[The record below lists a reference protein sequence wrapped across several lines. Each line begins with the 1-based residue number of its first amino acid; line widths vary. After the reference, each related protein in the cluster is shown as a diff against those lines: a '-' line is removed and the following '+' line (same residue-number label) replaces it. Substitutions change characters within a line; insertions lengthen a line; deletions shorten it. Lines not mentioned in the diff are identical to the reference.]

1 MVIRETLPLYEGL
14 RRNRVARE
22 RDGERHTQPI
32 VPYYGTPVRFAS
44 IVLWDYGQQDRKSGE
59 LLFYQQVF
67 PCKLTAKD

>member
-1 MVIRETLPLYEGL
+1 VSHLPRYEGL

-32 VPYYGTPVRFAS
+32 VPYYGTPVRLLQSRFGFMGGKTAN
-44 IVLWDYGQQDRKSGE
+44 LRE
-59 LLFYQQVF
+59 LLFHQQVS